1 MIRSIL
7 EGKFRGYFSQNVRW
21 CKIWCN
27 FSFARNDHIK
37 CTPQSAPTMTRIT
50 DFGRKRTH
58 VQAGFHDDSERV
70 EEPAEPQASTSTLPS
85 ESQPQDQVPPKKKRK
100 RTKKPK
106 ENGGDGEDLKTEDAG
121 GSETAKAAPKKKA
134 KDKRKQKSM
143 PFAKS
148 NYYANTECL

>member
-1 MIRSIL
+1 VDD
-7 EGKFRGYFSQNVRW
+7 KFRRYFSQKVRR
-21 CKIWCN
+21 CKIWYN
-27 FSFARNDHIK
+27 LVLRATITS
-37 CTPQSAPTMTRIT
+37 SAHFNPHLVEKPTMTRIT

-58 VQAGFHDDSERV
+58 VQAGFPDDSERV

-121 GSETAKAAPKKKA
+121 GSETAIAAPKKKA

-143 PFAKS
+143 PFATS
-148 NYYANTECL
+148 DYHARTERL